1 MKYIFMDLDGTIT
14 NPKIGITKSIQYSLD
29 SFGIKEDNL
38 DNLTR
43 HIGPPL
49 IDTFRA
55 YYGFDENKTKLAVMK
70 FKERFEDIGWCE
82 NEVYEGME
90 DMLKTFQLAGKTLI
104 VATSKPEYMAK
115 KILDHFNLSQY
126 FTDICGSERDGS
138 RSKKHEVIQYAI
150 DKNAIKNKEDII
162 MVGDRS
168 YDILGAKRVGIQSI
182 GVLYGFGCLTEFE
195 DANADF
201 IVQTV
206 SELHDVVLSL

>member
-14 NPKIGITKSIQYSLD
+14 NPKIGITKSIQYSLA
-29 SFGIKEDNL
+29 SVGIKEDNL

-90 DMLKTFQLAGKTLI
+90 DMLKAFQLAGKTLI

-206 SELHDVVLSL
+206 SELHDVVLSM

>member
-1 MKYIFMDLDGTIT
+1 MKYIFMDLDGTLT

-29 SFGIKEDNL
+29 SFGIREDDL

-49 IDTFRA
+49 IDTFRE
-55 YYGFDENKTKLAVMK
+55 YYGFDENKTKLAMKK
-70 FKERFEDIGWCE
+70 FKERFEEIGWCE

-90 DMLKTFQLAGKTLI
+90 ETLKAFQSAGKKLI

-126 FTDICGSERDGS
+126 FIDICGSERDGS

>member
-206 SELHDVVLSL
+206 SELHDVVLSM

>member
-14 NPKIGITKSIQYSLD
+14 NPKIGITKSIQYSLA
-29 SFGIKEDNL
+29 SVGIKEDNL

-90 DMLKTFQLAGKTLI
+90 DMLKAFQLAGKTLI

-195 DANADF
+195 DANADY

-206 SELHDVVLSL
+206 TKLHERVLSL

>member
-14 NPKIGITKSIQYSLD
+14 NPKIGITKSIQYSLA
-29 SFGIKEDNL
+29 SVGIKEDNL

-90 DMLKTFQLAGKTLI
+90 DMLKAFQLAGKTLI
-104 VATSKPEYMAK
+104 VATSKPEYMGK

>member
-1 MKYIFMDLDGTIT
+1 MKCIFMDLDGTIT

-206 SELHDVVLSL
+206 SELHDVVLSM

>member
-14 NPKIGITKSIQYSLD
+14 NPKIGITKSIQYSLA
-29 SFGIKEDNL
+29 SVGIKEDNL

-90 DMLKTFQLAGKTLI
+90 DMLKAFQLAGKTLI

>member
-14 NPKIGITKSIQYSLD
+14 NPKIGITKSIQYSLA

-90 DMLKTFQLAGKTLI
+90 DMLKAFQLAGKTLI

-201 IVQTV
+201 IEQTV

>member
-14 NPKIGITKSIQYSLD
+14 NPKIGITKSIQYSLA

-90 DMLKTFQLAGKTLI
+90 DMLKAFQLVGKTLI